1 MEESDLKASSSHS
14 VWLLGEQKTIKFRQT
29 NTKVLQVGRG
39 AAEWRG
45 QASVLSQKFPEPL
58 PQEEKG
64 R

>member
-14 VWLLGEQKTIKFRQT
+14 VWLLGEQKTIKCRQT
-29 NTKVLQVGRG
+29 NTKVLRAGQGVVQS
-39 AAEWRG
+39 RG
-45 QASVLSQKFPEPL
+45 QVSVLSPKFPEPL